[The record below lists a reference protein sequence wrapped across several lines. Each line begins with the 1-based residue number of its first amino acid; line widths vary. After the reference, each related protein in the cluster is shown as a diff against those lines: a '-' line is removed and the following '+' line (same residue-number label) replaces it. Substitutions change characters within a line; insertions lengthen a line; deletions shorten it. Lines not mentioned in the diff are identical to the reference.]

1 MLSAK
6 RRLRAVL
13 LDHLGEDAML
23 AIAVIDMDT
32 RSPESPLRRRD
43 LAPRLTEST
52 ASAAAANV
60 ARFMVTLL

>member
-1 MLSAK
+1 MLP
-6 RRLRAVL
+6 
-13 LDHLGEDAML
+13 
-23 AIAVIDMDT
+23 IAGIDMDT